1 MILNLKALPV
11 KILLPVTH
19 SGDIETTLT
28 YMPFSDELINELS
41 LLGTYLMSQG
51 RTIPS
56 IVATGYWLRKNH
68 LLAIKSQYPTD
79 ELQAK
84 GMVFHIAP
92 GNVDTLFFYSMIIS
106 VLCGNQTLLRMSN
119 DLNEDAQQLLVLINQ
134 FLKES
139 LNIILLPSLMTVIQ
153 YEYNDQVTAKISACS
168 TARVVWGS
176 DQTIENISQFPLSTM
191 LQEESEVSSNN
202 ICFPDRYSV
211 AIIQLDDET
220 GIESA
225 SENLLRDIK
234 PYFQQACSSPK
245 VVYWLNTAQGLQYKF
260 WKRVGQHLSDQEKLD
275 VADLISQLLF
285 VQRLPLLL
293 NTQKVNKNKFL
304 LKKYGLLQVVEVE
317 SITLDSIKS
326 HAGLWTLLSLQI
338 NALDEIKLFDHC
350 QTVTIDGIEKFK
362 CSDWEKNAE
371 QPMKR
376 VIMAGQALAF
386 SHVWDGI
393 DLVVGLT
400 TRL

>member
-11 KILLPVTH
+11 NILLPVTH

-56 IVATGYWLRKNH
+56 IVATGYWLRKRH
-68 LLAIKSQYPTD
+68 LSSIKLQYSIE

-106 VLCGNQTLLRMSN
+106 VLCGNQTLLRISN
-119 DLNEDAQQLLVLINQ
+119 DLNEDALQLLKLINQ
-134 FLKES
+134 FFRES
-139 LNIILLPSLMTVIQ
+139 SNITLLPSLMTVVQ
-153 YEYNDQVTAKISACS
+153 YEYNDQVTAEISACS
-168 TARVVWGS
+168 TARVLWGS
-176 DQTIENISQFPLSTM
+176 DQTIDHISQFPLSIM
-191 LQEESEVSSNN
+191 LQGELEESSNN

-211 AIIQLDDET
+211 AVIQLDNENQ
-220 GIESA
+220 IEA
-225 SENLLRDIK
+225 ACENLLSDIR

-245 VVYWLNTAQGLQYKF
+245 VTYWLNTAQELQDKF
-260 WKRVGQHLSDQEKLD
+260 WKRVDIRLRGQEKL
-275 VADLISQLLF
+275 AATDLISQLLY

-293 NTQKVNKNKFL
+293 NSQKINKNKCL
-304 LKKYGLLQVVEVE
+304 LKKYDLLQVVEIE

-326 HAGLWTLLSLQI
+326 HAGLWILLSLQI
-338 NALDEIKLFDHC
+338 NGLDEVQLFEHC
-350 QTVTIDGIEKFK
+350 QTVSISGLKQSDLQKWKSTTKQTFK
-362 CSDWEKNAE
+362 RTV
-371 QPMKR
+371 P
-376 VIMAGQALAF
+376 AGQALAF
-386 SHVWDGI
+386 SHVWDGV
-393 DLVVGLT
+393 DLVKGLIN
-400 TRL
+400 R